1 MGTIYLGFVA
11 SLIAG
16 LGTAVGALPIL
27 FTDKLNQNWQGVL
40 LGVGGGVMLAA
51 TTFSLIIPGQESAIA
66 LGYSQKSAALII
78 SLGIVIGASLLWLLH
93 NNFPSLGE
101 PLLVRFPWMI
111 RNHQGR
117 TASLADET
125 SAGSHRHEHFHK
137 GKEGRI
143 TENFQ
148 RIWLFVLAITLHN
161 FPEGLAVGV
170 GFGQG
175 EGLPLAIGI
184 GLQNMPEGLIVAL
197 ALRELEYSIKYAL
210 GIAVLTG
217 LVEPLGGLFGATVVS
232 FGQAFLP
239 WAMAAA
245 AGAMLFVIVDEI
257 IPEIDRESITQE
269 GTLGIMTGFVAMMFL
284 DIAYG

>member
-1 MGTIYLGFVA
+1 METVYLGFVA

-27 FTDKLNQNWQGVL
+27 FTSKLNQNWQGIL

-51 TTFSLIIPGQESAIA
+51 TTFSLIVPGQEAA
-66 LGYSQKSAALII
+66 VTLGYTQKQSALII
-78 SLGIVIGASLLWLLH
+78 SLGIILGAVLLWLIH
-93 NNFPSLGE
+93 NNFP
-101 PLLVRFPWMI
+101 
-111 RNHQGR
+111 
-117 TASLADET
+117 
-125 SAGSHRHEHFHK
+125 HEHFNQ
-137 GKEGRI
+137 GQEGRI

-170 GFGQG
+170 GFGNG
-175 EGLPLAIGI
+175 EGLPLAVGI
-184 GLQNMPEGLIVAL
+184 GLQNMPEGLVVAL
-197 ALRELEYSIKYAL
+197 ALRELEYSVAYAL
-210 GIAVLTG
+210 GVSVLTG
-217 LVEPLGGLFGATVVS
+217 LVEPIGGVVGASVAS

-239 WAMAAA
+239 WGMAAA

-284 DIAYG
+284 DTAFG